1 MSSRKNVYRHQFWKC
16 KCLIKVIA
24 SWFIYFHLAVNTDV
38 FILLSFMQTHKNN
51 VERNWFFS
59 IHNESL
65 IAPFILTS
73 MYIINNSCISFPPHS
88 LTRLLLLFLVPFFS
102 VYFFIFCIPSWI
114 LNDYD
119 ENRMRQKMNF
129 PFHVPPPYSISLTI
143 MRLIFHH
150 LFTCSSFLVYMYT
163 HMHIYTWT

>member
-1 MSSRKNVYRHQFWKC
+1 M
-16 KCLIKVIA
+16 
-24 SWFIYFHLAVNTDV
+24 HLDLYT
-38 FILLSFMQTHKNN
+38 FILLLIPMSSSFSLLCKRIKIMFK
-51 VERNWFFS
+51 EIDFFS